1 MFGKVQMILM
11 MKMNVYISV
20 SFGQFEDKTPLK
32 SMQI

>member
-1 MFGKVQMILM
+1 MFDKVQMILM

-20 SFGQFEDKTPLK
+20 RFGQFEDKTPLK